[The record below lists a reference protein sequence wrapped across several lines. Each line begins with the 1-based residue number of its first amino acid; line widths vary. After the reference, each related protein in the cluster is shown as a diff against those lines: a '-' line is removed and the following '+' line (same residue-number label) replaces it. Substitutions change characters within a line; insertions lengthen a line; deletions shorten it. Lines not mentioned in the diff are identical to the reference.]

1 MSNLTLKRT
10 AISSAIGLAM
20 MSYGAAAA
28 PDLSKGYVPEIS
40 NVKTYSQDKT
50 ISTKA
55 RYIIQLEDEPLATYK
70 GGIVGL
76 EATSAAVTGDS
87 KVNLSSAPALKYSSY
102 LKAKQKSVAQV
113 AASVSGGSVSHSFS
127 TLFNGIVI
135 EGEQGQREKLA
146 KLAGVKKVF
155 LDTEYHTLMDASI
168 DVIKGVEAWQA
179 LGGQSEAGKGVKVAI
194 IDSGIRPE
202 NPMFSDVGFAAAEFS
217 EEEAAYIAENP
228 DYCRIEGGE
237 ADFCNNKL
245 IVARAFGPTP
255 SDVHPDE
262 YIGSPLGYDGHGTH
276 VAGTAVGNPIEIT
289 YQDNNVS
296 ISGVAP
302 AAQLMAYKALWHTAD
317 GRGSGTT
324 IALMGALEAAIKD
337 GADVINNSWGGGAG
351 GNPAS
356 SAYSDLFTA
365 AEEAGVVVVTAAGN
379 DGNGAQTIGCPG
391 CIESGLTVANTQTGR
406 FFSQQIEVAGETYLS
421 IEGSNGLLTDPISLP
436 IISAQVIAPDNFE
449 GCEEFAEDISF
460 ADSVALIS
468 RGSCAFSAKAENA
481 AKAGATAV
489 IIHNNVAGGAMGMSM
504 DDATIPASAISQED
518 GLSLV
523 ELLTAAEEPVIASL
537 DPSVKRTIQEK
548 FTDAVNSSSSRGPNG
563 EPSFLKPDIAA
574 PGTDILSAYS
584 PDEGN
589 GITFNAISGTSM
601 ASPHVAGAAALM
613 KQAHPEWNA
622 VQIKTALMSSS
633 KMDGLHKEDL
643 VTKADAF
650 DVGAGRLDVP
660 SALNAALT
668 FSHGSYADPS
678 CLSVCSFENTVQ
690 NMTDTEGEWTAKVVT
705 DMQGAEITVSPSTI
719 TLGAHGSTST
729 DSEGVETS
737 TDMAEFNLDIDSTFN
752 DVKGWNFGHVVWTH
766 TETGQVAHLPFA
778 IHDDETTNAAVLN
791 ASVDADSLNTSTP
804 AKVDVSFENTVY
816 SDEFE
821 INIQL
826 DENAELLKGST
837 PVATEKNGSGTITLS
852 EDRKEINWKGQVAR
866 TGFTIDDEEF
876 LGTLSLPDLGVE
888 PFACSGDCDEFSVS
902 VNAEFMFDGKEYSA
916 FTVSDNGFI
925 AVGDGVSTTGAWN
938 PQNMPN
944 LSAPNGVIAPLWA
957 DFDLAGGATGG
968 GELYIG
974 VLTGGD
980 DTYYVVEWN
989 NAQIYAGTGEEYT
1002 FQVIIKEGSDEIR
1015 LNYIDVPVLPTP
1027 YSAGVESEDGKI
1039 GKMLDTLTTG
1049 TGLGKGYIINR
1060 VEGGSVA
1067 IEYQAFA
1074 KDRSHYTA
1082 ADAIEVDEEQTVTI
1096 DVLANDMAESRFV
1109 FDVVASSET
1118 ENAEF
1123 SAHKGVKV
1131 NGSLVSSTVEV
1142 VSAPANG
1149 STTVNEDGT
1158 IDYTPNAQ
1166 FSGEDSFTY
1175 TVREASGT
1183 TAEETMVSIVVNDTI
1198 ADPQPVTPTPTPEPQ
1213 SNGSSGSLAWLTLLA
1228 APFAFMRRR
1237 KQK

>member
-1 MSNLTLKRT
+1 MKRT
-10 AISSAIGLAM
+10 ALSSAIGLAM
-20 MSYGAAAA
+20 MSYSAVAA
-28 PDLSKGYVPEIS
+28 PDLSKGYVPETS
-40 NVKTYSQDKT
+40 SVKTYSQDKT

-87 KVNLSSAPALKYSSY
+87 KVKLSSAPALKYSSY

-135 EGEQGQREKLA
+135 EGEQGQREALSKLS
-146 KLAGVKKVF
+146 GVKKVF

-202 NPMFSDVGFAAAEFS
+202 NPMFSDIGFAAAEFS

-228 DYCRIEGGE
+228 DYCRIDGGE

-289 YQDNNVS
+289 YQENNVS

-317 GRGSGTT
+317 GNGSGTT
-324 IALMGALEAAIKD
+324 VALMSALEAAIKD

-351 GNPAS
+351 GNPSS

-379 DGNGAQTIGCPG
+379 DGNGPQTIGCPS

-449 GCEEFAEDISF
+449 GCEEFAEDVSF

-468 RGSCAFSAKAENA
+468 RGSCAFSTKAANA
-481 AKAGATAV
+481 EKAGATAV

-504 DDATIPASAISQED
+504 DDATIPASSVSKED

-523 ELLTAAEEPVIASL
+523 DLLTDAEEPIIASL

-589 GITFNAISGTSM
+589 GITFNAITGTSM

-622 VQIKTALMSSS
+622 IQIKTALMSSS

-650 DVGAGRLDVP
+650 DVGAGRLDMP
-660 SALNAALT
+660 SALDAALT
-668 FSHGSYADPS
+668 FDHGSYADPS
-678 CLSVCSFENTVQ
+678 CLSVCSFSNTVQ
-690 NMTDTEGEWTAKVVT
+690 NMTDVAGEWTAKVVT
-705 DMQGAEITVSPSTI
+705 DMEGAEITVSPSTVM
-719 TLGAHGSTST
+719 LGAHGSTSA
-729 DSEGVETS
+729 DAEGTETS
-737 TDMAEFNLDIDSTFN
+737 TDVAEFNLDIDSTFN

-778 IHDDETTNAAVLN
+778 IYDNEATNSSVFSAT
-791 ASVDADSLNTSTP
+791 VDADSLNSSTP
-804 AKVDVSFENTVY
+804 AKVGVQFNNTLFT
-816 SDEFE
+816 DELS
-821 INIQL
+821 INVKL
-826 DENAELLKGST
+826 DENAELLTGAE
-837 PVATEKNGSGTITLS
+837 PVVDVTNGAGEVTFSENNKELTWTGTLGP
-852 EDRKEINWKGQVAR
+852 KEFAINS
-866 TGFTIDDEEF
+866 DEF
-876 LGTLSLPDLGVE
+876 LGTFSLADEGFEPQSCPDG
-888 PFACSGDCDEFSVS
+888 CDEITITVEADFI
-902 VNAEFMFDGKEYSA
+902 FDGKEYSA
-916 FTVSDNGFI
+916 FTISDNGFI
-925 AVGDGVSTTGAWN
+925 AVGSDINTAGSYA
-938 PQNMPN
+938 PQAMPN
-944 LSAPNGVIAPLWA
+944 SEAPSGVIAPLWA
-957 DFDLAGGATGG
+957 DFDLAGGTTGG
-968 GELYIG
+968 GDIYVAKFESGY
-974 VLTGGD
+974 V
-980 DTYYVVEWN
+980 VVEWHDVELWN
-989 NAQIYAGTGEEYT
+989 SATGDKYT
-1002 FQVIIKEGSDEIR
+1002 FQVILNEGTDEVRI
-1015 LNYIDVPVLPTP
+1015 NYIDVPTLPTP
-1027 YSAGVESEDGKI
+1027 FSAGVESADGNV
-1039 GKMLDTLTTG
+1039 GAMLDTVPTG
-1049 TGLGKGYIINR
+1049 TDIGGGYLVEQIKGGTVDIQ
-1060 VEGGSVA
+1060 
-1067 IEYQAFA
+1067 YQAFA
-1074 KDRSHYTA
+1074 KDRSHYTT
-1082 ADAIEVDEEQTVTI
+1082 ADSVEVDEEQTVNI
-1096 DVLANDMAESRFV
+1096 NVLANDMAESRFV
-1109 FDVVASSET
+1109 FDAVASSET

-1123 SAHKGVKV
+1123 SAHKGVRVK
-1131 NGSLVSSTVEV
+1131 GSLVASTVEV

-1149 STTVNEDGT
+1149 STTINEDGT

-1183 TAEETMVSIVVNDTI
+1183 SAEETTVSIVVNDTI
-1198 ADPQPVTPTPTPEPQ
+1198 ADPQPVTPTEPE
-1213 SNGSSGSLAWLTLLA
+1213 SNGSSGSLAWLTLLV

>member
-1 MSNLTLKRT
+1 MSNIIMRKT
-10 AISSAIGLAM
+10 AISTAIGLAM
-20 MSYGAAAA
+20 MSYGVAAA
-28 PDLSKGYVPEIS
+28 PDFSKGYAPETS
-40 NVKTYSQDKT
+40 SVKTYSQDKT
-50 ISTKA
+50 ISRKA
-55 RYIIQLEDEPLATYK
+55 RYIIQLEDEPLATYR

-76 EATSAAVTGDS
+76 EATSAVITGDS
-87 KVNLSSAPALKYSSY
+87 KVKLSSAPALKYSSY

-127 TLFNGIVI
+127 TLFNGIVV
-135 EGEQGQREKLA
+135 EGEEGQRGALA
-146 KLAGVKKVF
+146 KLSGVKKVF

-228 DYCRIEGGE
+228 DFCRVDGGE

-324 IALMGALEAAIKD
+324 VALMSALEAAIND

-351 GNPAS
+351 GNPS
-356 SAYSDLFTA
+356 TSAYSDLFTA

-379 DGNGAQTIGCPG
+379 DGNGAQTIGCPS

-406 FFSQQIEVAGETYLS
+406 FFSQSIEVAGETFMS

-449 GCEEFAEDISF
+449 GCEEFAEDVSF

-468 RGSCAFSAKAENA
+468 RGSCAFSAKAANA
-481 AKAGATAV
+481 EKAGAKAV
-489 IIHNNVAGGAMGMSM
+489 IIHNNTPGGAMGMAM
-504 DDATIPASAISQED
+504 DDATIPASSISQED
-518 GLSLV
+518 GLGLV
-523 ELLTAAEEPVIASL
+523 ELLTEAEESVIALL

-584 PDEGN
+584 PDEGD
-589 GITFNAISGTSM
+589 GITFNAITGTSM

-622 VQIKTALMSSS
+622 IQIKTALMSSS

-650 DVGAGRLDVP
+650 DVGAGRLDMP
-660 SALNAALT
+660 SALDASLT
-668 FSHGSYADPS
+668 FGHGSYADPS
-678 CLSVCSFENTVQ
+678 CLSVCSFTNTVE
-690 NMTDTEGEWTAKVVT
+690 NMTDVAGEWTAKIVT
-705 DMQGAEITVSPSTI
+705 DMEGAEITVTPSTI
-719 TLGAHGSTST
+719 MLEANGSVSTST
-729 DSEGVETS
+729 DSAGIKANV
-737 TDMAEFNLDIDSTFN
+737 AEFNLDIDSTFN
-752 DVKGWNFGHVVWTH
+752 SVKGWNFGHVVWTH

-778 IHDDETTNAAVLN
+778 IYDNEATNSSVFSAT
-791 ASVDADSLNTSTP
+791 VDADSLNSSTP
-804 AKVDVSFENTVY
+804 AKIGVQFNNTLFT
-816 SDEFE
+816 DELSV
-821 INIQL
+821 NVKL
-826 DENAELLKGST
+826 DENAELLKGAP
-837 PVATEKNGSGTITLS
+837 PVVEVTNGAGAVTLS
-852 EDRKEINWKGQVAR
+852 EDNKELTWTGTLGPKEFGINSS
-866 TGFTIDDEEF
+866 DL
-876 LGTLSLPDLGVE
+876 LGTLSLADEGFDPQSCPDG
-888 PFACSGDCDEFSVS
+888 CDEITITVEADFI
-902 VNAEFMFDGKEYSA
+902 FDGKEYSA
-916 FTVSDNGFI
+916 FTISDNGFI
-925 AVGDGVSTTGAWN
+925 AVGADVNTSGSFA
-938 PQNMPN
+938 PQAMPN
-944 LSAPNGVIAPLWA
+944 ASAPSGVIAPLWA
-957 DFDLAGGATGG
+957 DFDLAGGTGG
-968 GELYIG
+968 GDIYVAKFESGY
-974 VLTGGD
+974 V
-980 DTYYVVEWN
+980 VVEWHDVEL
-989 NAQIYAGTGEEYT
+989 YGSTSGDKYT
-1002 FQVIIKEGSDEIR
+1002 FQVILKEGTDEVRI
-1015 LNYIDVPVLPTP
+1015 NYIDVPTLPSP
-1027 YSAGVESEDGKI
+1027 YSAGVESADGNVGAMIDTVPTGAGI
-1039 GKMLDTLTTG
+1039 GSGYLVDQIKGG
-1049 TGLGKGYIINR
+1049 TVDIQ
-1060 VEGGSVA
+1060 
-1067 IEYQAFA
+1067 YQAFA
-1074 KDRSHYTA
+1074 KDRSHYTT
-1082 ADAIEVDEEQTVTI
+1082 ADSVEVDEEQTI
-1096 DVLANDMAESRFV
+1096 NINVLANDMAESRFV
-1109 FDVVASSET
+1109 FDAVASSAT

-1123 SAHKGVKV
+1123 SAHKGVRVK
-1131 NGSLVSSTVEV
+1131 GSLVASTVEV

-1149 STTVNEDGT
+1149 STTVKEDGT
-1158 IDYTPNAQ
+1158 IDYTPNTQ

-1183 TAEETMVSIVVNDTI
+1183 TAEETTVSIVVNDTI
-1198 ADPQPVTPTPTPEPQ
+1198 ADPQPVTPEPE
-1213 SNGSSGSLAWLTLLA
+1213 SNGSSGSLAWLTLLV

>member
-1 MSNLTLKRT
+1 MRKT
-10 AISSAIGLAM
+10 AISTAIGLAM
-20 MSYGAAAA
+20 MSYGVAAA
-28 PDLSKGYVPEIS
+28 PDFSKGYAPETS
-40 NVKTYSQDKT
+40 SVKTYSQNKT
-50 ISTKA
+50 ISNKA
-55 RYIIQLEDEPLATYK
+55 RYIVQLEDEPLATYK

-87 KVNLSSAPALKYSSY
+87 KVKLSSAPALKYSSY
-102 LKAKQKSVAQV
+102 LKAKQKSVAQN
-113 AASVSGGSVSHSFS
+113 AASVTGGSVSHSFS

-135 EGEQGQREKLA
+135 EGEQGQQEMLA
-146 KLAGVKKVF
+146 QLSGVKKVF

-179 LGGQSEAGKGVKVAI
+179 LGGQSEAGKGIKVAI

-228 DYCRIEGGE
+228 DFCRVDGGE

-255 SDVHPDE
+255 SGLHPDE

-289 YQDNNVS
+289 YKDNNVS

-317 GRGSGTT
+317 GNGSGTT
-324 IALMGALEAAIKD
+324 VALMSALEAAIKD

-351 GNPAS
+351 GNPS
-356 SAYSDLFTA
+356 TSAYSDLFTA

-406 FFSQQIEVAGETYLS
+406 FFSQSIEVAGETFMS
-421 IEGSNGLLTDPISLP
+421 IEGSNGLLTDPTSLP

-449 GCEEFAEDISF
+449 GCEEFAEGVSF

-468 RGSCAFSAKAENA
+468 RGSCAFSAKAANA
-481 AKAGATAV
+481 EKAGATAV

-504 DDATIPASAISQED
+504 DDATIPASSISQED
-518 GLSLV
+518 GLGLV
-523 ELLTAAEEPVIASL
+523 ELLTEAEESVIALL

-589 GITFNAISGTSM
+589 GITFNAITGTSM

-622 VQIKTALMSSS
+622 IQIKTALMSSS

-643 VTKADAF
+643 ITKADAF
-650 DVGAGRLDVP
+650 DVGAGRLDMP
-660 SALNAALT
+660 SALDAALT
-668 FSHGSYADPS
+668 FGHGSYADPS
-678 CLSVCSFENTVQ
+678 CLSVCSFSNTVQ
-690 NMTDTEGEWTAKVVT
+690 NMTDVAGEWTAKVVT
-705 DMQGAEITVSPSTI
+705 DMQGAEITVSPSTVM
-719 TLGAHGSTST
+719 LGAHGSTSA
-729 DSEGVETS
+729 DAEGTETS
-737 TDMAEFNLDIDSTFN
+737 TDVAEFNLDIDSTFN
-752 DVKGWNFGHVVWTH
+752 DVKGWNFGHVVWTN

-778 IHDDETTNAAVLN
+778 IHDDETTNASVLN
-791 ASVDADSLNTSTP
+791 VSVDADSLNSSTP
-804 AKVDVSFENTVY
+804 AKVDVNFENTVY

-837 PVATEKNGSGTITLS
+837 PVATETNGAGTITLS

-866 TGFTIDDEEF
+866 NGFTIDDEDF

-888 PFACSGDCDEFSVS
+888 AFACSNECDEFSVS
-902 VNAEFMFDGKEYSA
+902 VNADFIFDGKEYSA

-925 AVGDGVSTTGAWN
+925 AVGDSVSTSDGWS
-938 PQNMPN
+938 PQIMPN
-944 LSAPNGVIAPLWA
+944 LTAPNGVIAPLWA
-957 DFDLAGGATGG
+957 DFDLAGGSTGG

-980 DTYYVVEWN
+980 DTYYVVEWHD
-989 NAQIYAGTGEEYT
+989 AQIYAGTGEEYT

-1015 LNYIDVPVLPTP
+1015 FNYIDVPVLPAP
-1027 YSAGVESEDGKI
+1027 YSAGVESADGKVGI
-1039 GKMLDTLTTG
+1039 TLDTLTTG
-1049 TGLGKGYIINR
+1049 TALGKGYLVNR

-1074 KDRSHYTA
+1074 KDRSHYTT
-1082 ADAIEVDEEQTVTI
+1082 ADSVEVDEEQTVNI
-1096 DVLANDMAESRFV
+1096 NVLANDMAESRFV
-1109 FDVVASSET
+1109 FDAVTSSNT

-1131 NGSLVSSTVEV
+1131 NGSLVTSTIEV
-1142 VSAPANG
+1142 VTAPANG
-1149 STTVNEDGT
+1149 STTINEDGT

-1183 TAEETMVSIVVNDTI
+1183 SAEETTVSIVVNDTI
-1198 ADPQPVTPTPTPEPQ
+1198 ADPQPVTPTEPE
-1213 SNGSSGSLAWLTLLA
+1213 SNGSSGSLAWLTLLV

>member
-1 MSNLTLKRT
+1 MSNIIMRKT
-10 AISSAIGLAM
+10 AISTAIGLAM
-20 MSYGAAAA
+20 MSYGVAAA
-28 PDLSKGYVPEIS
+28 PDFSKGYAPETS
-40 NVKTYSQDKT
+40 SVKTYSQDKT
-50 ISTKA
+50 ISRKA
-55 RYIIQLEDEPLATYK
+55 RYIIQLEDEPLATYR

-76 EATSAAVTGDS
+76 EATSAVITGDS
-87 KVNLSSAPALKYSSY
+87 KVKLSSAPALKYSSY

-127 TLFNGIVI
+127 TLFNGIVV
-135 EGEQGQREKLA
+135 EGEEGQRGALA
-146 KLAGVKKVF
+146 KLSGVKKVF

-228 DYCRIEGGE
+228 DFCRVDGGE

-324 IALMGALEAAIKD
+324 VALMSALEAAIND

-351 GNPAS
+351 GNPS
-356 SAYSDLFTA
+356 TSAYSDLFTA

-379 DGNGAQTIGCPG
+379 DGNGAQTIGCPS

-406 FFSQQIEVAGETYLS
+406 FFSQSIEVAGETFMS
-421 IEGSNGLLTDPISLP
+421 IEGSNGLLTDPTSLP

-449 GCEEFAEDISF
+449 GCEEFAEDVSF

-468 RGSCAFSAKAENA
+468 RGSCAFSAKAANA
-481 AKAGATAV
+481 EKAGAKAV
-489 IIHNNVAGGAMGMSM
+489 IIHNNTPGGAMGMAM
-504 DDATIPASAISQED
+504 DDATIPASSISQED
-518 GLSLV
+518 GLGLV
-523 ELLTAAEEPVIASL
+523 ELLTEAEESVIALL

-584 PDEGN
+584 PDEGD
-589 GITFNAISGTSM
+589 GITFNAITGTSM

-622 VQIKTALMSSS
+622 IQIKTALMSSS

-650 DVGAGRLDVP
+650 DVGAGRLDMP
-660 SALNAALT
+660 SALDASLT
-668 FSHGSYADPS
+668 FGHGSYADPS
-678 CLSVCSFENTVQ
+678 CLSVCSFTNTVE
-690 NMTDTEGEWTAKVVT
+690 NMTDVAGEWTAKIVT
-705 DMQGAEITVSPSTI
+705 NMEGAEITVTPSTI
-719 TLGAHGSTST
+719 MLEANGSVSTST
-729 DSEGVETS
+729 DSAGIKANV
-737 TDMAEFNLDIDSTFN
+737 AEFNLDIDSTFN
-752 DVKGWNFGHVVWTH
+752 SVKGWNFGHVVWTH

-778 IHDDETTNAAVLN
+778 IYDNEATNSSVFSAT
-791 ASVDADSLNTSTP
+791 VDADSLNSSTP
-804 AKVDVSFENTVY
+804 AKIGVQFNNTLFT
-816 SDEFE
+816 DELSV
-821 INIQL
+821 NVKL
-826 DENAELLKGST
+826 DENAELLKGAP
-837 PVATEKNGSGTITLS
+837 PVVEVTNGAGAVTLS
-852 EDRKEINWKGQVAR
+852 EDNKELTWTGTLGPKEFGINSS
-866 TGFTIDDEEF
+866 DL
-876 LGTLSLPDLGVE
+876 LGTLSLADEGFDPQSCPDG
-888 PFACSGDCDEFSVS
+888 CDEITITVEADFI
-902 VNAEFMFDGKEYSA
+902 FDGKEYSA
-916 FTVSDNGFI
+916 FTISDNGFI
-925 AVGDGVSTTGAWN
+925 AVGADVNTSGSFA
-938 PQNMPN
+938 PQAMPN
-944 LSAPNGVIAPLWA
+944 ASAPSGVIAPLWA
-957 DFDLAGGATGG
+957 DFDLAGGTGG
-968 GELYIG
+968 GDIYVAKFESGY
-974 VLTGGD
+974 V
-980 DTYYVVEWN
+980 VVEWHDVEL
-989 NAQIYAGTGEEYT
+989 YGSTSGDKYT
-1002 FQVIIKEGSDEIR
+1002 FQVILKEGTDEVRI
-1015 LNYIDVPVLPTP
+1015 NYIDVPTLPSP
-1027 YSAGVESEDGKI
+1027 YSAGVESADGNVGAMIDTVPTGAGI
-1039 GKMLDTLTTG
+1039 GSGYLVDQIKGG
-1049 TGLGKGYIINR
+1049 TVDIQ
-1060 VEGGSVA
+1060 
-1067 IEYQAFA
+1067 YQAFA
-1074 KDRSHYTA
+1074 KDRSHYTT
-1082 ADAIEVDEEQTVTI
+1082 ADSVEVDEEQTI
-1096 DVLANDMAESRFV
+1096 NINVLANDMAESRFV
-1109 FDVVASSET
+1109 FDAVASSAT

-1123 SAHKGVKV
+1123 SAHKGVRVK
-1131 NGSLVSSTVEV
+1131 GSLVASTVEV

-1149 STTVNEDGT
+1149 STTVKEDGT
-1158 IDYTPNAQ
+1158 IDYTPNTQ

-1183 TAEETMVSIVVNDTI
+1183 TAEETTVSIVVNDTI
-1198 ADPQPVTPTPTPEPQ
+1198 ADPQPVTPEPE
-1213 SNGSSGSLAWLTLLA
+1213 SNGSSGSLAWLTLLV

>member
-1 MSNLTLKRT
+1 MSNITLKRT

-28 PDLSKGYVPEIS
+28 PDLSKGYVPETS
-40 NVKTYSQDKT
+40 SVKTYSQNKT
-50 ISTKA
+50 ISNKA

-70 GGIVGL
+70 GGIAGL
-76 EATSAAVTGDS
+76 EATSAAVTGDN

-127 TLFNGIVI
+127 TLFNGIVV

-168 DVIKGVEAWQA
+168 DVIRGVEAWQA

-324 IALMGALEAAIKD
+324 VALMGALEAAIKD

-351 GNPAS
+351 GNPSS

-379 DGNGAQTIGCPG
+379 DGNGAQTIGCPS

-468 RGSCAFSAKAENA
+468 RGSCAFTTKAANA
-481 AKAGATAV
+481 EKAGATAV

-504 DDATIPASAISQED
+504 DEATIPASAISQED

-589 GITFNAISGTSM
+589 GITFNAITGTSM

-650 DVGAGRLDVP
+650 DVGAGRLDMP
-660 SALNAALT
+660 NALEAALT
-668 FSHGSYADPS
+668 FDHGSYADPS
-678 CLSVCSFENTVQ
+678 CLSVCSFSNTVQ
-690 NMTDTEGEWTAKVVT
+690 NMTDVAGEWTAKVVT
-705 DMQGAEITVSPSTI
+705 DMQGAEITVSPSTVM
-719 TLGAHGSTST
+719 LGAHGSIST
-729 DSEGVETS
+729 DSEGAETS

-766 TETGQVAHLPFA
+766 TETGQIAHLPFA
-778 IHDDETTNAAVLN
+778 IYDNEATNSSVFSAT
-791 ASVDADSLNTSTP
+791 VDADSLNSSTP
-804 AKVDVSFENTVY
+804 AKIGVQFNNTLFT
-816 SDEFE
+816 DELSV
-821 INIQL
+821 NVKL
-826 DENAELLKGST
+826 DENAELLKGAA
-837 PVATEKNGSGTITLS
+837 PVVEVTNGAGEVTLS
-852 EDRKEINWKGQVAR
+852 EDNKELTWTGTLGPKEFAINSS
-866 TGFTIDDEEF
+866 DF
-876 LGTLSLPDLGVE
+876 LGTFSLADEGIEPQACPDG
-888 PFACSGDCDEFSVS
+888 CDEITITVEADFI
-902 VNAEFMFDGKEYSA
+902 FDGKEYSA
-916 FTVSDNGFI
+916 FTISDNGFI
-925 AVGDGVSTTGAWN
+925 AVGADVNTTNSWS
-938 PQNMPN
+938 PQAMPN
-944 LSAPNGVIAPLWA
+944 ARTPNGVIAPLWA
-957 DFDLAGGATGG
+957 DFDLAGGTSGG
-968 GELYIG
+968 GDLYVAKFDSG
-974 VLTGGD
+974 YV
-980 DTYYVVEWN
+980 VVEWHDVELW
-989 NAQIYAGTGEEYT
+989 GSSLGDKYT
-1002 FQVIIKEGSDEIR
+1002 FQVILKEGTDEVR
-1015 LNYIDVPVLPTP
+1015 MNYIDVPALPAP
-1027 YSAGVESEDGKI
+1027 YSAGVESADGNV
-1039 GKMLDTLTTG
+1039 GAMLDTVPTG
-1049 TGLGKGYIINR
+1049 NAIGSGYLVDQIKGGVVDIQ
-1060 VEGGSVA
+1060 
-1067 IEYQAFA
+1067 YQAFA

-1082 ADAIEVDEEQTVTI
+1082 ADAVEVDEEQTVTI

-1109 FDVVASSET
+1109 FDAVASSET

-1123 SAHKGVKV
+1123 SAHKGVRIK
-1131 NGSLVSSTVEV
+1131 GSLVASTVEV

-1183 TAEETMVSIVVNDTI
+1183 SAEETMVSIVVNDTI
-1198 ADPQPVTPTPTPEPQ
+1198 ADPQPVTPTPEPE

-1228 APFAFMRRR
+1228 APFALMRRR

>member
-1 MSNLTLKRT
+1 MSHITMKRT
-10 AISSAIGLAM
+10 ALSSAIGLAM
-20 MSYGAAAA
+20 MSYGAVAA
-28 PDLSKGYVPEIS
+28 PDLSKGYVPETS
-40 NVKTYSQDKT
+40 SVKTYSQDKT

-70 GGIVGL
+70 GGIAGL

-87 KVNLSSAPALKYSSY
+87 KIKLSSAPALKYSSY

-135 EGEQGQREKLA
+135 EGEQGQREALA
-146 KLAGVKKVF
+146 KLSGVKKVF

-168 DVIKGVEAWQA
+168 DVIKGVQAWQA
-179 LGGQSEAGKGVKVAI
+179 LGGQSEAGKGIKVAI

-202 NPMFSDVGFAAAEFS
+202 NPMFSDVGFTAAEFS

-237 ADFCNNKL
+237 ANFCNNKL

-255 SDVHPDE
+255 NDVHPDE

-296 ISGVAP
+296 ITGVAP

-324 IALMGALEAAIKD
+324 VALMGALEAAIKD

-351 GNPAS
+351 GNPSS

-379 DGNGAQTIGCPG
+379 DGNGAQTIGCPS
-391 CIESGLTVANTQTGR
+391 CIESGITVANTQTGR
-406 FFSQQIEVAGETYLS
+406 FFSQQVEVAGETYLS
-421 IEGSNGLLTDPISLP
+421 LEGSNGLLTDPISLP

-449 GCEEFAEDISF
+449 GCEEFAENISF

-468 RGSCAFSAKAENA
+468 RGSCAFSAKVANAE
-481 AKAGATAV
+481 KAGATAV

-523 ELLTAAEEPVIASL
+523 ELLTDAEEPIIASL

-589 GITFNAISGTSM
+589 GISFNAISGTSM

-650 DVGAGRLDVP
+650 DVGAGRLDMP
-660 SALNAALT
+660 SALDAALT

-678 CLSVCSFENTVQ
+678 CLSVCSFSNTVQ
-690 NMTDTEGEWTAKVVT
+690 NMTDIAGEWTAKVVT
-705 DMQGAEITVSPSTI
+705 DMEGAEITVSPSTVM
-719 TLGAHGSTST
+719 LGAHGSTST
-729 DSEGVETS
+729 DAEGTETS
-737 TDMAEFNLDIDSTFN
+737 TDVAEFNLDIDSTFN

-766 TETGQVAHLPFA
+766 SETGQVAHLPFA
-778 IHDDETTNAAVLN
+778 VYDNEATNSSVFSAT
-791 ASVDADSLNTSTP
+791 VDADSLNSSTP
-804 AKVDVSFENTVY
+804 AKVGVRFNNTLFT
-816 SDEFE
+816 DELSV
-821 INIQL
+821 NVKL
-826 DENAELLKGST
+826 DENAELLTGAA
-837 PVATEKNGSGTITLS
+837 PVVEVTNGAGEVTLS
-852 EDRKEINWKGQVAR
+852 EDNKELTWTGTLGAKEFAINSS
-866 TGFTIDDEEF
+866 DF
-876 LGTLSLPDLGVE
+876 LDTLSLADEGFEPQSCPDG
-888 PFACSGDCDEFSVS
+888 CDEITITVEADFI
-902 VNAEFMFDGKEYSA
+902 FDGKEYSA
-916 FTVSDNGFI
+916 FTISDNGFI
-925 AVGDGVSTTGAWN
+925 AVGADVNTDGSYA
-938 PQNMPN
+938 PQAMPN
-944 LSAPNGVIAPLWA
+944 SKSPSGVIAPLWA
-957 DFDLAGGATGG
+957 DFDLAGGTGG
-968 GELYIG
+968 GEIYVAQFESG
-974 VLTGGD
+974 YV
-980 DTYYVVEWN
+980 VVEWHDVELWN
-989 NAQIYAGTGEEYT
+989 SATGDKYT
-1002 FQVIIKEGSDEIR
+1002 FQVILKEGTDEVRI
-1015 LNYIDVPVLPTP
+1015 NYIDVPALPAP
-1027 YSAGVESEDGKI
+1027 YSAGVESADGNV
-1039 GKMLDTLTTG
+1039 GAMLDTVPTG
-1049 TGLGKGYIINR
+1049 TGIGSGYLVDQIKGGTVDIQ
-1060 VEGGSVA
+1060 
-1067 IEYQAFA
+1067 YQAFA

-1082 ADAIEVDEEQTVTI
+1082 ADSVEVDEEQTINI

-1109 FDVVASSET
+1109 FDAVASSET

-1123 SAHKGVKV
+1123 SAHKGVRIK
-1131 NGSLVSSTVEV
+1131 GSLVASTVEV

-1149 STTVNEDGT
+1149 STAVKEDGT

-1183 TAEETMVSIVVNDTI
+1183 TAEETTVSIVVNDTI
-1198 ADPQPVTPTPTPEPQ
+1198 ADPQPVTPTPEPE

>member
-1 MSNLTLKRT
+1 MSNITLKRT

-20 MSYGAAAA
+20 MSYGVAAA
-28 PDLSKGYVPEIS
+28 PDLSKGYVPETS
-40 NVKTYSQDKT
+40 SVKTYSQDKT

-70 GGIVGL
+70 GGIAGL

-87 KVNLSSAPALKYSSY
+87 KIKLSSAPALKYSSY

-113 AASVSGGSVSHSFS
+113 AASVSGGAVSHSFS
-127 TLFNGIVI
+127 TLFNGIVV

-168 DVIKGVEAWQA
+168 DVIRGVEAWQA

-324 IALMGALEAAIKD
+324 VALMAALEAAIKD
-337 GADVINNSWGGGAG
+337 GADVINNSWGGGPG
-351 GNPAS
+351 GNPS
-356 SAYSDLFTA
+356 GSAYSDLFTA

-379 DGNGAQTIGCPG
+379 DGNGAQTIGCPS

-406 FFSQQIEVAGETYLS
+406 FFSQQVEVAGETYLS

-436 IISAQVIAPDNFE
+436 IISAQVVAPDNFE

-468 RGSCAFSAKAENA
+468 RGSCAFTAKAENA

-660 SALNAALT
+660 NALEAALT
-668 FSHGSYADPS
+668 FEHGSYADPS
-678 CLSVCSFENTVQ
+678 CLSVCSFSNTVQ
-690 NMTDTEGEWTAKVVT
+690 NMTDTAGEWTAKVVT
-705 DMQGAEITVSPSTI
+705 DMQGAEISVSPNTV

-729 DSEGVETS
+729 DSEGAETS

-778 IHDDETTNAAVLN
+778 IYDNEATNSSVFSAT
-791 ASVDADSLNTSTP
+791 VDADSLNSSTP
-804 AKVDVSFENTVY
+804 AKIGVQFNNTLFTEELSV
-816 SDEFE
+816 
-821 INIQL
+821 NVKL
-826 DENAELLKGST
+826 DENAELLKGAA
-837 PVATEKNGSGTITLS
+837 PVVEVTNGAGEVTLS
-852 EDRKEINWKGQVAR
+852 EDNKELTWTGTLGPKEFAINSS
-866 TGFTIDDEEF
+866 DF
-876 LGTLSLPDLGVE
+876 LGTFSLADDDFDPQVCPDG
-888 PFACSGDCDEFSVS
+888 CDEITITVEADFI
-902 VNAEFMFDGKEYSA
+902 FDGKEYSA
-916 FTVSDNGFI
+916 FTISDNGFI
-925 AVGDGVSTTGAWN
+925 AVGADVNTTNSWS
-938 PQNMPN
+938 PQAMPN
-944 LSAPNGVIAPLWA
+944 ARTPNGVIAPLWA
-957 DFDLAGGATGG
+957 DFDLAGGTSGG
-968 GELYIG
+968 GEIYVAKFDSG
-974 VLTGGD
+974 YV
-980 DTYYVVEWN
+980 VVEWHDVELWGS
-989 NAQIYAGTGEEYT
+989 ASGDKYT
-1002 FQVIIKEGSDEIR
+1002 FQVILKEGTDEIR
-1015 LNYIDVPVLPTP
+1015 MNYIDVPTLPAP
-1027 YSAGVESEDGKI
+1027 YSAGVESADGNV
-1039 GKMLDTLTTG
+1039 GAMLDTIPTG
-1049 TGLGKGYIINR
+1049 NGIGSGYLVDQIKGGVVDIQ
-1060 VEGGSVA
+1060 
-1067 IEYQAFA
+1067 YQAFA

-1082 ADAIEVDEEQTVTI
+1082 ADSVEVDEEQTVTI

-1109 FDVVASSET
+1109 FDAVASSET

-1123 SAHKGVKV
+1123 SAHKGVRIK
-1131 NGSLVSSTVEV
+1131 GSLVASTVEV
-1142 VSAPANG
+1142 ASAPANG

-1198 ADPQPVTPTPTPEPQ
+1198 ADPQPVTPTPEPE

-1228 APFAFMRRR
+1228 APFAFIRRR